1 MKVNPNAS
9 VVDFL
14 KAVSSCREDVVFQTN
29 EGDSLNLKS
38 TLSQY
43 VFAVVFTN
51 PEILSSGTILCHCAE
66 DAMSLAP
73 YLIESRR

>member
-1 MKVNPNAS
+1 MKVDPNTS

-14 KAVSSCREDVVFQTN
+14 KAVASCREDVVFQTN

-38 TLSQY
+38 ALSQF

-51 PEILSSGTILCHCAE
+51 PEILSTGTILCHCAE
-66 DAMSLAP
+66 DAASLAP
-73 YLIESRR
+73 YLLEATR